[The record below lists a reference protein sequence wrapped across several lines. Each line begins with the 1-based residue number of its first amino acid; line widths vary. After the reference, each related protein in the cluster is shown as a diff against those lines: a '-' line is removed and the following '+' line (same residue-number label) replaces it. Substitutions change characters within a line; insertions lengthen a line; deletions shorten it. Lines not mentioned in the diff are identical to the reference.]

1 MGTLVYCTVSAS
13 DHQPSCNSRFSS
25 RYDEL
30 AETGQG
36 ASRATVEFYY
46 NYNTLLLASFGLEN
60 ALQRSPIDIPLYF
73 HKVYESAW
81 VRQLPTNPGLQAD
94 PFHRPSARSR
104 SRRWRVQTKL
114 LTLQTVKMSSCRTP
128 CCRCSR

>member
-1 MGTLVYCTVSAS
+1 VGTLVHCSVCAVRPER
-13 DHQPSCNSRFSS
+13 DLQLICPL

-60 ALQRSPIDIPLYF
+60 ALQRSPIDVPLYF

-81 VRQLPTNPGLQAD
+81 VR
-94 PFHRPSARSR
+94 
-104 SRRWRVQTKL
+104 
-114 LTLQTVKMSSCRTP
+114 
-128 CCRCSR
+128 

>member
-1 MGTLVYCTVSAS
+1 MGTLVHGSVSLLYLSAKRLLK
-13 DHQPSCNSRFSS
+13 RFR

-60 ALQRSPIDIPLYF
+60 ALQRSPIDVPLYF
-73 HKVYESAW
+73 HKVYEAAW
-81 VRQLPTNPGLQAD
+81 VGLVVRLPWPCAD
-94 PFHRPSARSR
+94 AFHRPSVRSR
-104 SRRWRVQTKL
+104 SRRSRVQMKSP
-114 LTLQTVKMSSCRTP
+114 TLPTVKMSSCRMQ
-128 CCRCSR
+128 CYHY